1 MNKIISVFLALS
13 ILLNVYFIFDNNTNE
28 IDATGS
34 KISYSLSNLEGDP
47 EQQLLDIINN
57 STESLDIAIYNL
69 DDTAIA
75 EAILDANQRGVAI
88 QIITDQEKLAN
99 DDSEEIFTSLSEA
112 GIPIKINT
120 KTKMHLK
127 LTISDQTTVVAGSF
141 NYTDNSSE
149 ENQELLFA
157 IEHTELATEWN
168 DLFLTLWES
177 SDYTAWTP

>member
-69 DDTAIA
+69 DDTVIS
-75 EAILDANQRGVAI
+75 EAILEANQRGVAI
-88 QIITDQEKLAN
+88 QIITDQEKITN
-99 DDSEEIFTSLSEA
+99 EDSEEIFTSFWEA

-120 KTKMHLK
+120 ETKMHLK
-127 LTISDQTTVVAGSF
+127 LTIADQTTVVAGSF

-149 ENQELLFA
+149 ENQELLFS
-157 IEHTELATEWN
+157 IENTTLATEWN

-177 SDYTAWTP
+177 DDYTYWTP